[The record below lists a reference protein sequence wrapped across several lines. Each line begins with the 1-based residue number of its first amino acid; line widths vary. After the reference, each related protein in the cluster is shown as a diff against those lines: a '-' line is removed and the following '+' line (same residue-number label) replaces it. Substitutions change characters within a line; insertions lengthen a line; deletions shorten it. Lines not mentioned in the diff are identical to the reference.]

1 MHVDVD
7 ARGRRLPIGAVAL
20 RALGMYVLRRER
32 TNRALLS
39 LSFVTRAQLARMNRE
54 HLGHRGA
61 TDVITFSLGGGGGER
76 RLPIIGDIYIAP
88 DVVREQA
95 RRYGVAGRE
104 ELARV
109 VVHGVLHALGRTHPE
124 NEHRTSSP
132 MWRRQEHLLAAAR
145 REGLL

>member
-1 MHVDVD
+1 VDVD
-7 ARGRRLPIGAVAL
+7 VRGRRLPIGVDAL
-20 RALGMYVLRRER
+20 RSLGMYVLRRER
-32 TNRALLS
+32 AHRALLS
-39 LSFVTRAQLARMNRE
+39 MSFVTRAQIARMNRE

-61 TDVITFSLGGGGGER
+61 TDVITFSLGRGGR

-95 RRYGVAGRE
+95 RRYGVAARE

-109 VVHGVLHALGRTHPE
+109 VVHGMLHALGRTHPG
-124 NEHRTSSP
+124 NGDRTGSP
-132 MWRRQEHLLAAAR
+132 MWRRQEQLLASAR

>member
-1 MHVDVD
+1 VDVD
-7 ARGRRLPIGAVAL
+7 ARGRRLPIGANRL
-20 RALGMYVLRRER
+20 RSLGLFVLRRER
-32 TNRALLS
+32 AHRALLS
-39 LSFVTRAQLARMNRE
+39 LSFVTRGRIARMNLE
-54 HLGHRGA
+54 HLGHQEA
-61 TDVITFSLGGGGGER
+61 TDVITFSLGRGGRGQ
-76 RLPIIGDIYIAP
+76 PIIGDIYIAP

-124 NEHRTSSP
+124 DGHRTASP
-132 MWRRQEHLLAAAR
+132 MWRRQEHLLASAR